1 MITSFE
7 MYKLLLE
14 DKNYQELYKIYYSEY
29 KSPDGV
35 QMTDELGEEILNADP
50 TENKEYRQWLFNMF
64 KKYDFSEFKI
74 ELSNVKEI
82 LSIYNLGKQRLPRE
96 NPFKNINNIKTF
108 DVLREVASYIQENEL
123 HISKKERLKEKK
135 AKSKIAV
142 HDEYIEIH
150 DDPEWQII
158 IPLTHPQSKF
168 WAAGASWCTAS
179 PSNEMGHFET
189 YSKES
194 PLYIFHNKK
203 NADLNHQLYLGSLSK
218 YFEFK
223 NYKNEEVSFDDFI
236 VGHPQ
241 FVESLV
247 EFWKTNDPILKSSI
261 GVLLRKYLEDP
272 KSKYEFIINMILQT
286 DLFLSLSKENL
297 DKVLLIGLKTL
308 NERIVKTYFDKYPE
322 AINAKLENGLTPIMT
337 CISSKSP
344 TLSLEQEDIET
355 MKMCKYLISKGAD
368 GSGIKENGKS
378 NTLLEALYEKK
389 YKTLIVLKDLPNFDI
404 SQKILEEIENKS
416 AFYISSIKITPN
428 GSEDSLS
435 YKDYSELISSFI
447 EKGMKLNALAPGAKR
462 FTPIILIISRYIK
475 TQDTNTL
482 EIIRQFLEFGS
493 NPCLNLEIIEEN
505 KIPIES
511 IPSITSLLTEYKE
524 KAGC

>member
-1 MITSFE
+1 M
-7 MYKLLLE
+7 
-14 DKNYQELYKIYYSEY
+14 
-29 KSPDGV
+29 
-35 QMTDELGEEILNADP
+35 
-50 TENKEYRQWLFNMF
+50 
-64 KKYDFSEFKI
+64 
-74 ELSNVKEI
+74 
-82 LSIYNLGKQRLPRE
+82 
-96 NPFKNINNIKTF
+96 
-108 DVLREVASYIQENEL
+108 
-123 HISKKERLKEKK
+123 
-135 AKSKIAV
+135 
-142 HDEYIEIH
+142 
-150 DDPEWQII
+150 
-158 IPLTHPQSKF
+158 
-168 WAAGASWCTAS
+168 
-179 PSNEMGHFET
+179 
-189 YSKES
+189 
-194 PLYIFHNKK
+194 
-203 NADLNHQLYLGSLSK
+203 
-218 YFEFK
+218 
-223 NYKNEEVSFDDFI
+223 
-236 VGHPQ
+236 
-241 FVESLV
+241 
-247 EFWKTNDPILKSSI
+247 ILK
-261 GVLLRKYLEDP
+261 
-272 KSKYEFIINMILQT
+272 T

-322 AINAKLENGLTPIMT
+322 AINAKLENGLTPIMI

-389 YKTLIVLKDLPNFDI
+389 YKTLIVLKDLPNYDI
-404 SQKILEEIENKS
+404 SPKILEELENKS

-524 KAGC
+524 KTGC

>member
-1 MITSFE
+1 M
-7 MYKLLLE
+7 
-14 DKNYQELYKIYYSEY
+14 
-29 KSPDGV
+29 
-35 QMTDELGEEILNADP
+35 
-50 TENKEYRQWLFNMF
+50 
-64 KKYDFSEFKI
+64 
-74 ELSNVKEI
+74 
-82 LSIYNLGKQRLPRE
+82 
-96 NPFKNINNIKTF
+96 
-108 DVLREVASYIQENEL
+108 
-123 HISKKERLKEKK
+123 H
-135 AKSKIAV
+135 
-142 HDEYIEIH
+142 
-150 DDPEWQII
+150 
-158 IPLTHPQSKF
+158 
-168 WAAGASWCTAS
+168 
-179 PSNEMGHFET
+179 HFEAYT
-189 YSKES
+189 KES

-203 NADLNHQLYLGSLSK
+203 YANRNHQLYLGSLSK
-218 YFEFK
+218 DYEFK
-223 NYKNEEVSFDDFI
+223 NYKNEEVSFNDFI
-236 VGHPQ
+236 IGHSQ
-241 FVESLV
+241 FVESIL
-247 EFWKTNDPILKSSI
+247 EFWKTNDPVLKGSI
-261 GVLLRKYLEDP
+261 GTLLRKHLQDP
-272 KSKYEFIINMILQT
+272 KSKYDFIMNMILKT

-322 AINAKLENGLTPIMT
+322 AINAKLENGLTPIMI

-355 MKMCKYLISKGAD
+355 MKMCKYLISKGSD

-524 KAGC
+524 KTGC